1 MEASEQFVSK
11 NYAESA
17 IDAKFR
23 AVNIDGAV
31 ERAVGPPST
40 DSFTS
45 RPGTAASLTSVSRQ
59 VPEELIVI
67 DLHPKNVSAG
77 TKCQKQMAEMLTM
90 VGGDEERQLGFRPA
104 ERQYTAKAWDH
115 SIRFAENAEVEQT
128 QSSLLNYSMLLIA
141 LLLVV
146 VVVLKQVIPTPSHLL
161 DRISPISSPFPP
173 VVLARFHRLAEAVP
187 TSLKPEPRAKR
198 QWQGRPN
205 TVRRPS

>member
-31 ERAVGPPST
+31 ERA
-40 DSFTS
+40 
-45 RPGTAASLTSVSRQ
+45 

-146 VVVLKQVIPTPSHLL
+146 VVVLKQVIRLL
-161 DRISPISSPFPP
+161 HTF
-173 VVLARFHRLAEAVP
+173 
-187 TSLKPEPRAKR
+187 
-198 QWQGRPN
+198 
-205 TVRRPS
+205 

>member
-1 MEASEQFVSK
+1 M
-11 NYAESA
+11 
-17 IDAKFR
+17 
-23 AVNIDGAV
+23 
-31 ERAVGPPST
+31 
-40 DSFTS
+40 
-45 RPGTAASLTSVSRQ
+45 
-59 VPEELIVI
+59 I

-146 VVVLKQVIPTPSHLL
+146 VVVLKQVIRLL
-161 DRISPISSPFPP
+161 HTF
-173 VVLARFHRLAEAVP
+173 
-187 TSLKPEPRAKR
+187 
-198 QWQGRPN
+198 
-205 TVRRPS
+205 